1 MITKDLFDCDDRD
14 SIKFELMPIVAAV
27 NNLLDRVSLSSYRYR
42 LVIVFGDNGDDMPL
56 IFD

>member
-1 MITKDLFDCDDRD
+1 MITNDLFDCGDRD
-14 SIKFELMPIVAAV
+14 SIKFELIPIVAAV

-42 LVIVFGDNGDDMPL
+42 LVIVFGDNWDDMPL

>member
-1 MITKDLFDCDDRD
+1 MITNDLFDCDDRD

-42 LVIVFGDNGDDMPL
+42 LVIVFGDNGNDMPL

>member
-1 MITKDLFDCDDRD
+1 MITNDLFDCGDHD
-14 SIKFELMPIVAAV
+14 SIRFELMPIVAAV

-42 LVIVFGDNGDDMPL
+42 LVIVFGDNWDDMPL

>member
-1 MITKDLFDCDDRD
+1 MITNDLFDCDDRD

-42 LVIVFGDNGDDMPL
+42 LVIVFGDNGEDMPL

>member
-1 MITKDLFDCDDRD
+1 MITYDLFDCDDRD

>member
-1 MITKDLFDCDDRD
+1 MITNDLFDCDDRD

>member
-1 MITKDLFDCDDRD
+1 MITNDLFDCDDRD

-27 NNLLDRVSLSSYRYR
+27 NNLLDRVSLSSFRYR

>member
-1 MITKDLFDCDDRD
+1 MITNDLFDCDDRD

-42 LVIVFGDNGDDMPL
+42 LVIVFGDNRDDMPL

>member
-1 MITKDLFDCDDRD
+1 MITNDLFDCDDRD

-42 LVIVFGDNGDDMPL
+42 LVILFGDNGDDMPL

>member
-1 MITKDLFDCDDRD
+1 MITNDLFDCGDRD
-14 SIKFELMPIVAAV
+14 SIKFELIPIVAAV

-42 LVIVFGDNGDDMPL
+42 LVIVFGDNRDDMPL